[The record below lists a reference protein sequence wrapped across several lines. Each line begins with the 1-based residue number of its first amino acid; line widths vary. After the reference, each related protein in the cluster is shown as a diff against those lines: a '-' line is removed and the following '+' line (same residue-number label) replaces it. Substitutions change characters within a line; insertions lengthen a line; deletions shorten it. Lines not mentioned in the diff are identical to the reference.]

1 MSFIKKHIIRFLFGV
16 LHSEAYKKYK
26 QQQNNNWGKTH
37 FKAFGKNSSLPEMY
51 WIKNPKHISIG
62 DNFSSLFN
70 LRLEAWDQF
79 QGKSFQPEIHIG
91 NNVSFNS
98 DVHIGAIDKIS
109 IGNNVLMAS
118 RIYISDHYHGNISA
132 EDLELVPS
140 KRPLSSKGPVII
152 EDNVWIGEGVCI
164 LPGVTIGKN
173 SIIGANSVVNKSFPK
188 NSVIAGIP
196 AKLIK
201 TLDNLQKTSE

>member
-1 MSFIKKHIIRFLFGV
+1 MNFIKQYIVKAVYRI
-16 LHSEAYKKYK
+16 LHSDIYKNHKRSK
-26 QQQNNNWGKTH
+26 LKEWADGN
-37 FKAFGKNSSLPEMY
+37 FKAFGKHSSLPETF
-51 WIKNPKHISIG
+51 WIKNPQYMTIG
-62 DNFSSLFN
+62 ENFSSLFN

-79 QGKSFQPEIHIG
+79 QGTSFQPEIHIG

-98 DVHIGAIDKIS
+98 DVHIGAIDKII

-132 EDLELVPS
+132 EDLEMVPA

-164 LPGVTIGKN
+164 LPGVTIGEN

-201 TLDNLQKTSE
+201 TLDNLQNTTE

>member
-1 MSFIKKHIIRFLFGV
+1 MSFIKKHIIKFLFGI

-26 QQQNNNWGKTH
+26 QQQNNNWAKTH
-37 FKAFGKNSSLPEMY
+37 FKAFGKQSSLPETY
-51 WIKNPKHISIG
+51 WIKNPQYISIG

-70 LRLEAWDQF
+70 LRLETWDRF
-79 QGKSFQPEIHIG
+79 YGKSFQPEIHIG
-91 NNVSFNS
+91 NNVNFNS

-132 EDLELVPS
+132 EDLDWVPAE
-140 KRPLSSKGPVII
+140 RPLSSKGPVII

-164 LPGVTIGKN
+164 LPGVTIGEN

-201 TLDNLQKTSE
+201 TLEK